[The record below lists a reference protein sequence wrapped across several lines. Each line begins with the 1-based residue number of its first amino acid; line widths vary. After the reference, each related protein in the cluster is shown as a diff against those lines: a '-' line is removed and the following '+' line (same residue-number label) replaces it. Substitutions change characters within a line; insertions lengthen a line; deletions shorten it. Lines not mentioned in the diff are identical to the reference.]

1 MGRMKAWYQEIV
13 EADRS
18 RLDFDYEYDHY
29 NMTVIDNSVDRR
41 PLTVVEINRAIDE
54 AGKMDNSDVAIG

>member
-29 NMTVIDNSVDRR
+29 NMTVIDNSTDRR
-41 PLTVVEINRAIDE
+41 PLTIEEINRAIDE
-54 AGKMDNSDVAIG
+54 AGKMDKSDAIIG

>member
-18 RLDFDYEYDHY
+18 RLDFDYEYDQC
-29 NMTVIDNSVDRR
+29 NMTIIDNSLDRR
-41 PLTVVEINRAIDE
+41 PLTVDEINRAIAE
-54 AGKMDNSDVAIG
+54 AGKMDNADVTID

>member
-1 MGRMKAWYQEIV
+1 MKAWYQEIV

-18 RLDFDYEYDHY
+18 RLDFDYEYDQY

-41 PLTVVEINRAIDE
+41 PLTVDEINRAIDE
-54 AGKMDNSDVAIG
+54 AGKMDNSDVTLG

>member
-18 RLDFDYEYDHY
+18 RLDFDYEYDQY
-29 NMTVIDNSVDRR
+29 NMTIIDNSVDRR
-41 PLTVVEINRAIDE
+41 PLTVDEINRAIAE
-54 AGKMDNSDVAIG
+54 AGKMDNADVTID

>member
-18 RLDFDYEYDHY
+18 RLDFDYEYDQY
-29 NMTVIDNSVDRR
+29 NMTVIDNSIDRR
-41 PLTVVEINRAIDE
+41 PLTVDEINRAIDE
-54 AGKMDNSDVAIG
+54 AGKMDNSDVTIG

>member
-1 MGRMKAWYQEIV
+1 MKAWYQEIV
-13 EADRS
+13 EAERS

-41 PLTVVEINRAIDE
+41 PLTVDEINRAIDE
-54 AGKMDNSDVAIG
+54 AGKMDKSDATIG

>member
-13 EADRS
+13 EAERS

-29 NMTVIDNSVDRR
+29 NMTVIDNSSDRR
-41 PLTVVEINRAIDE
+41 PLTIEEINRAIDE
-54 AGKMDNSDVAIG
+54 AGKMDKSDVKIG

>member
-13 EADRS
+13 EAERS

-29 NMTVIDNSVDRR
+29 NMTVIDNSADRR
-41 PLTVVEINRAIDE
+41 SLTIEEINRAIDE
-54 AGKMDNSDVAIG
+54 AGKMDKSDVKIG

>member
-18 RLDFDYEYDHY
+18 RLDFDYEYDQY
-29 NMTVIDNSVDRR
+29 NMTIIDNSVDRR
-41 PLTVVEINRAIDE
+41 PLTVDEINRAIDE
-54 AGKMDNSDVAIG
+54 AGKMDYADVIIG

>member
-13 EADRS
+13 EAERS

-29 NMTVIDNSVDRR
+29 NMIVIDNSVDRR
-41 PLTVVEINRAIDE
+41 PLTVDEINRAIDE
-54 AGKMDNSDVAIG
+54 AGKMDNSDVTLG